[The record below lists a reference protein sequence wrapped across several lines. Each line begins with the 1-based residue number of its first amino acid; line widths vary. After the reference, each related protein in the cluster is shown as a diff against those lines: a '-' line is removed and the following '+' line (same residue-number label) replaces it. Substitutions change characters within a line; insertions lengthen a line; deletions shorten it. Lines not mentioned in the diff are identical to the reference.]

1 LTEKK
6 DCVTIRHQKPQAVSS
21 DGTGTQP
28 WFSPGKMRITGK
40 HQQEQ
45 TAGESHGRQIGARA
59 GRNNKKEDEH
69 ERNKQRGRIQ
79 CTDL

>member
-1 LTEKK
+1 MTEKK

-59 GRNNKKEDEH
+59 GRNNRMGEVELKNE
-69 ERNKQRGRIQ
+69 G
-79 CTDL
+79 LGGV